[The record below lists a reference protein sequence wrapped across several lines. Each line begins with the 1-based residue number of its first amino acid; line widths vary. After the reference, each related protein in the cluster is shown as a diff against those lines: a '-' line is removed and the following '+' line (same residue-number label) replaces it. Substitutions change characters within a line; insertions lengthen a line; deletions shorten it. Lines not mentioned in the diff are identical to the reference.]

1 MNEVQEKVKNI
12 IIKTF
17 SLDGIEISMS
27 TEFRGDLNVRQ
38 LDLITLVFAV
48 EQEFG
53 ITINQLCTT
62 CENLRTV
69 SDLCSLVEKHLK

>member
-17 SLDGIEISMS
+17 SLNDEEVSMRA
-27 TEFRGDLNVRQ
+27 EFKNDLNIRMI
-38 LDLITLVFAV
+38 DLITLVFAV
-48 EQEFG
+48 EKEFG

-69 SDLCSLVEKHLK
+69 SDLCSLVEKYLE

>member
-1 MNEVQEKVKNI
+1 MNEVQEKVKTVI
-12 IIKTF
+12 AKTL

-53 ITINQLCTT
+53 ITFTQLCAT
-62 CENLRTV
+62 CEKLKTV
-69 SDLCSLVEKHLK
+69 SDLCALVEKHLE